1 MVSPFFKDNVR
12 HLFLNYWDM
21 LAIIL
26 AVISVAANI
35 PIFRAFLGSTLV
47 LFFPGYSLYASLL
60 GRRQNLLEKFTF
72 SMILSIPISC
82 TVGFLVGLLSFSVL
96 PITLTLSILSLFGII
111 FAKLNKTGQEI
122 NEEFVFSWTSK
133 ILLALFISILLLL
146 VGIPHLLI
154 GTPSDSGYTFQAPWY
169 RRDVFWHISLSE
181 EILSGIPPGNPYFA
195 GASFVVYT
203 WFYHLQFAVTSL
215 VSDIPILQLFRILPT
230 IHTLLFALSCFFFV
244 LRGFH
249 NEKIALSAVFF
260 CTLSNELGW
269 VRFIRDLIFNSSSND
284 PIALIVLN
292 RGYFGGHWHGNVFP
306 LIEYF
311 FTPQP
316 QSVGFVLMIAV
327 LYFLQISLK
336 YRDIRYVGITGF
348 LLGNTALTH
357 GLTFIAICT
366 IMGGLFI
373 AKILL
378 ERPTEKSQLFPFF
391 AILIIAGISFVIGSV
406 ILLPLTVLSPSI
418 ILQPFQIY
426 TWVSVIHIPRIIG
439 IMGFFTLIGFFIS
452 FKKRKDF
459 DILLFVWIISI
470 FIAANLFFIQ
480 DPYGQGW
487 DILRFIDFMLV
498 PMGILAGKGF
508 VVFIQ
513 EIQSRLTLLNP
524 SPNITKST
532 IGVVIITLL
541 ALSSILTGLMS
552 VYYSTPDFYVS
563 HDEIN
568 AMQWIQENT
577 ENDAI
582 FICNYD
588 FYEIAVFADRQ
599 IVFANPRFMS
609 QYKMDVNDRIN
620 DVDAF
625 YTTLDQNQI
634 KEIIQKYDIGYV
646 YVGRME
652 NAVYSTNGL
661 EKFDSLKNLFVEVYK
676 QSDIRIYRIND
687 YKDGNIEVQWDGASD
702 STVIQQFYIG
712 LILYLIGILISV
724 LFLFQRKIQDL
735 IFHFKGKK
743 IL

>member
-1 MVSPFFKDNVR
+1 MVPPFFKDNAR
-12 HLFLNYWDM
+12 HLLLYYWDI

-26 AVISVAANI
+26 AIISIAANI
-35 PIFRAFLGSTLV
+35 PILRAFLGSTLV

-72 SMILSIPISC
+72 SMILSIPVSC

-96 PITLTLSILSLFGII
+96 PITLSLSILSILGII
-111 FAKLNKTGQEI
+111 FAKLNKTDQEI

-133 ILLALFISILLLL
+133 ILLILFISILLLL
-146 VGIPHLLI
+146 VGIPHLLL
-154 GTPSDSGYTFQAPWY
+154 GAPSNSGYIFQTPWH
-169 RRDVFWHISLSE
+169 RRDVFWHIALSE
-181 EILSGIPPGNPYFA
+181 EIMHGIPPGNPYFA
-195 GASFVVYT
+195 GASIVVYT
-203 WFYHLQFAVTSL
+203 WFYHLHFAITSL
-215 VSDIPILQLFRILPT
+215 VSGIPILQLFRVLPT
-230 IHTLLFALSCFFFV
+230 IHTLLFALGCFFFV
-244 LRGFH
+244 LRGFQ
-249 NEKIALSAVFF
+249 NEKIALAAVFF

-269 VRFIRDLIFNSSSND
+269 VRFIRDLIFSSSTND
-284 PIALIVLN
+284 PIGLIVLN

-316 QSVGFVLMIAV
+316 QSVGFILMIAF
-327 LYFLQISLK
+327 LYFLQFSLK
-336 YRDIRYVGITGF
+336 YRDIRYLGVTGF
-348 LLGNTALTH
+348 LLGNLVLTH
-357 GLTFIAICT
+357 GLTFIAVCT

-373 AKILL
+373 AKIVLQ
-378 ERPTEKSQLFPFF
+378 RPTSKSKLFPFI
-391 AILIIAGISFVIGSV
+391 AILTVFIISVAIGSV
-406 ILLPLTVLSPSI
+406 ILLPLMVLSPSI

-426 TWVSVIHIPRIIG
+426 TWISLIHIPRIIG
-439 IMGFFTLIGFFIS
+439 IMGIFTLIGLFIS

-459 DILLFVWIISI
+459 DILLFAWIISI
-470 FIAANLFFIQ
+470 FIVANLLFIQ

-498 PMGILAGKGF
+498 PIGILAGKGF

-513 EIQSRLTLLNP
+513 EIQIRLTRFDSFP
-524 SPNITKST
+524 RITKST
-532 IGVVIITLL
+532 IGITIISLL
-541 ALSSILTGLMS
+541 ALSSVLSVIMS
-552 VYYSTPDFYVS
+552 IYYSTPDFYVS
-563 HDEIN
+563 RDEIN

-577 ENDAI
+577 EDDAI

-625 YTTLDQNQI
+625 YTSLDQNQI
-634 KEIIQKYDIGYV
+634 KEIIQKYDIGYA

-652 NAVYSTNGL
+652 NAVYSTKGL
-661 EKFDSLKNLFVEVYK
+661 EKFNDWKNLFVEVYK
-676 QSDIRIYRIND
+676 QSDISIYRIND

-702 STVIQQFYIG
+702 STVIQQFYTG
-712 LILYLIGILISV
+712 LFLYLIGILISV
-724 LFLFQRKIQDL
+724 VFLFQRKIQDL
-735 IFHFKGKK
+735 ILHFKGKK